1 LPGADRLFAPAALV
15 VLLSVV
21 AHGGALMLTRRKPPG
36 GRALPLAT
44 PPAAPP
50 EQSPVERGDRITLAE
65 LKEIE
70 ARGERVVLLD
80 VRKDRAW
87 DDSDQKAQGAVRLP
101 PDNAAP
107 RAAELALPRHA
118 WLVAYCA

>member
-1 LPGADRLFAPAALV
+1 
-15 VLLSVV
+15 
-21 AHGGALMLTRRKPPG
+21 
-36 GRALPLAT
+36 
-44 PPAAPP
+44 
-50 EQSPVERGDRITLAE
+50 VERGDRITLAE
-65 LKEIE
+65 LKETQ

-80 VRKDRAW
+80 VRKNRAW